1 MQQKAAPE
9 NAHSQA
15 MGALTPDEIDGVE
28 EPIVLRYFE
37 TLNRGDFEATS
48 ALFATDGVLQP
59 PFETEVR
66 GPAAIAAYLQKEAVG
81 IILYPHQGVAE
92 ALEDG
97 CIDYEVMGRVQTSLF
112 SVNVAWK
119 FIVSPQKKIL
129 LAKVKLLAS
138 LQELTKLRP

>member
-1 MQQKAAPE
+1 MQQKAASE

-15 MGALTPDEIDGVE
+15 IGTLTTDEIDGVE

-37 TLNRGDFEATS
+37 TLNEGDFEATS
-48 ALFATDGVLQP
+48 ALFASDGVLQP
-59 PFETEVR
+59 PFEPEVR

-81 IILYPHQGVAE
+81 IILYPRQALAE
-92 ALEDG
+92 TLEDG
-97 CIDYEVMGRVQTSLF
+97 CIDYAVMGRVQTSLF

-119 FIVSPQKKIL
+119 FILSPQKELL

-138 LQELTKLRP
+138 LQELAKLRP